1 MNKEFKLCTF
11 TLGQIVT
18 YSITYDNSTLYDYN
32 SYRNNND
39 MIMQQLQKIAKI
51 VGPLKI
57 SDNKIEPIYDIN
69 IINNI
74 LRKSNV
80 LRCLGYTYPS
90 FDTNSIKFNNIS
102 DIDCTICV
110 IQLSIITIQGQP
122 ASLSLFFYM
131 SDIIDK

>member
-1 MNKEFKLCTF
+1 MNKEFKQCTF

-57 SDNKIEPIYDIN
+57 SDNKIKPIYDIN

-80 LRCLGYTYPS
+80 LRCLCYTYPS
-90 FDTNSIKFNNIS
+90 LDTNSIKFNNIS

-110 IQLSIITIQGQP
+110 IRLSIITIQGQP
-122 ASLSLFFYM
+122 VSLSLFFYM

>member
-1 MNKEFKLCTF
+1 MNKEFKQC

-18 YSITYDNSTLYDYN
+18 YSITYGNSTLYDYN

-90 FDTNSIKFNNIS
+90 FDTSSIKFNNIS

-110 IQLSIITIQGQP
+110 IHLSIITIQGQP
-122 ASLSLFFYM
+122 ASLSLFFTCQ
-131 SDIIDK
+131 I

>member
-1 MNKEFKLCTF
+1 MNKEFKQC

-39 MIMQQLQKIAKI
+39 DIMWQLQKIAKI

-69 IINNI
+69 IINNV
-74 LRKSNV
+74 LCKSNV
-80 LRCLGYTYPS
+80 LSCLAY
-90 FDTNSIKFNNIS
+90 IS
-102 DIDCTICV
+102 RLRQKLNK
-110 IQLSIITIQGQP
+110 IQQI
-122 ASLSLFFYM
+122 
-131 SDIIDK
+131 